1 MKKLLG
7 IVVLGLLWSGNAYAE
22 VFALK
27 QCYYKGEDTQWKASE
42 WKKDSE
48 ESKAYI
54 DQTSGELKFSKEKFL
69 YKEDHIIS
77 IDTNKQKIF
86 ITYKY
91 TDFYIEQGKFW
102 VNFYETE
109 LGKKRKKKIL
119 GENPNDPNGFWKVYM
134 RDYKNRQNFELSE
147 FSLITY
153 AEGIV
158 IGQSTSQNT
167 ILDKKIFIDLNKNT
181 YIIGYKQNENNL
193 PQLGG
198 YICNSQDTDSGIE
211 SVASSGT
218 AFFISNKGYLLTN
231 NHVVEGCKAQ
241 KINYFNKEY
250 DAQIIAT
257 DKNLDLALLKV
268 DTKNKNYINFSKS
281 EIEKLQ
287 KVYVAGYPFGKG
299 LSDDLKVS
307 SGIIS
312 SNKGFEDN
320 SNEFQIDAPINP
332 GNSGGPIVNDTGEL
346 VGIAVAGFAKDKSEG
361 INFGIKS
368 SSAITFLK
376 TNKIKPGNS
385 YMTFAMNNK
394 KLLKLLEESTVYT
407 FCN

>member
-1 MKKLLG
+1 MKKLFSSIL
-7 IVVLGLLWSGNAYAE
+7 VLGLMLSGYANADIL
-22 VFALK
+22 LK
-27 QCYYKGEDTQWKASE
+27 DCGMFIPAGKMFNERTLNEDRFLSDE
-42 WKKDSE
+42 DDRHEYFISFEDS
-48 ESKAYI
+48 SVY
-54 DQTSGELKFSKEKFL
+54 
-69 YKEDHIIS
+69 
-77 IDTNKQKIF
+77 
-86 ITYKY
+86 Y
-91 TDFYIEQGKFW
+91 TDVTNAQ
-102 VNFYETE
+102 TT
-109 LGKKRKKKIL
+109 
-119 GENPNDPNGFWKVYM
+119 DAM
-134 RDYKNRQNFELSE
+134 
-147 FSLITY
+147 
-153 AEGIV
+153 
-158 IGQSTSQNT
+158 NT
-167 ILDKKIFIDLNKNT
+167 ILSKPRTMTKNNKFIIAFADEKLITAKGKSIIDPSNPELYTTIELAINLENGEVNVRHGAETYQGMQLLQMQKKMGSENVIYKCEFDKSKNNDK
-181 YIIGYKQNENNL
+181 GK
-193 PQLGG
+193 G
-198 YICNSQDTDSGIE
+198 
-211 SVASSGT
+211 SSGT

-250 DAQIIAT
+250 DVQIIAT

-268 DTKNKNYINFSKS
+268 DTKNNNYINFSKS
-281 EIEKLQ
+281 KIEKLQ

-368 SSAITFLK
+368 STARTFLN
-376 TNKIKPGNS
+376 TNKVKPGSS

-394 KLLKLLEESTVYT
+394 KLLNLLEESTVYT
-407 FCN
+407 FCD